1 MDSLVNLVR
10 GMSLTDCREDDQ
22 MVNSGYQGMLTNQMP
37 PLKREDDEV
46 DADGKQAT
54 RMKKMTEK
62 GLQYKLD
69 QLRERRSKL
78 HSKLIRKSGMIE
90 ELTYS

>member
-37 PLKREDDEV
+37 PLERVDDEV
-46 DADGKQAT
+46 DADGKQTT
-54 RMKKMTEK
+54 RMKEMTEK
-62 GLQYKLD
+62 GLQYKLY
-69 QLRERRSKL
+69 KYM
-78 HSKLIRKSGMIE
+78 G
-90 ELTYS
+90 